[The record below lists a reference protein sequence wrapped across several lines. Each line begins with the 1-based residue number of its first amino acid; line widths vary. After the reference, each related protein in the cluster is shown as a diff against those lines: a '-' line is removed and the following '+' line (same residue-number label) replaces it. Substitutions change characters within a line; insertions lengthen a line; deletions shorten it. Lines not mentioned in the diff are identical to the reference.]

1 MNKLIYGIFA
11 ALIGFNCSAAE
22 SAQDYK
28 CYIKSSYGNEYI
40 VFFKWKDKNVRRHMA
55 ALPATQL
62 TDRMSKKY
70 FVKTVDECITMDK
83 EFVSTT
89 AKKLD
94 LQTLR

>member
-1 MNKLIYGIFA
+1 MNKFMYGIFA

-40 VFFKWKDKNVRRHMA
+40 VFFKWKDKDVRRHMTV
-55 ALPATQL
+55 LPSTQL

-70 FVKTVDECITMDK
+70 FVKSVDECITLDE

-89 AKKLD
+89 ARKLD
-94 LQTLR
+94 RQTLR

>member
-1 MNKLIYGIFA
+1 MNKLRYGVFA

-22 SAQDYK
+22 STQDYK

-40 VFFKWKDKNVRRHMA
+40 VFFKWKDKDVGRHMA

-62 TDRMSKKY
+62 TDRMSRKY
-70 FVKTVDECITMDK
+70 FVKSVNECITMDK
-83 EFVSTT
+83 EFFLI
-89 AKKLD
+89 AARELD